1 MEAQA
6 AAELP
11 VGEDWQYEPKWEGFR
26 CIVFRDGDRVEL
38 QSKSGRP
45 LNGDFPDVVENIRA
59 VGARK
64 FVLDGEIV
72 VPGSAAAGPALFM
85 AFDMLVTERATLL
98 VDRML
103 VERRGRLET
112 FADRYFSAAG
122 GVRLSPVT
130 HDIDVA
136 RQWLASAQAAIDG
149 VMAKELE
156 AAYHSGQRIGMR
168 KIERLRFP

>member
-6 AAELP
+6 VTELP
-11 VGEDWQYEPKWEGFR
+11 IGEDWQYEPKWQGFR
-26 CIVFRDGDRVEL
+26 CIVFRDGDRIEL
-38 QSKSGRP
+38 QSKSGQP
-45 LNGDFPDVVENIRA
+45 LNSDFPEVVENIRA

-72 VPGSAAAGPALFM
+72 VPRLVTASPALFI
-85 AFDMLVTERATLL
+85 AFDMLVTERATVLL
-98 VDRML
+98 DRML
-103 VERRGRLET
+103 VERRGRLES

-136 RQWLASAQAAIDG
+136 RKWLTSAHGGIDG

-156 AAYHSGQRIGMR
+156 SVYHSGQRIGMR
-168 KIERLRFP
+168 KITGLRLL